1 MENKKDILENKK
13 IIIGI
18 TGSIAAYKIAS
29 LVSLLIKRKSEVH
42 IIMTQ
47 NACKF
52 ITPLTFETL
61 TGNKVHLDTFDLSPD
76 QSIHH
81 INLVKNC
88 DLFLIAPATANI
100 IAKIVHGICDD
111 MLTSTFIAYNGKK
124 IIAIIAPAMNNI
136 MYENPITQENLKLCS
151 KFNIKIIEPMSG
163 RLACGSFG
171 KGKLPEPEFLL
182 EEIIYEIGY
191 KKDLKGKNILI
202 TAGPTQEALDP
213 VRYLTNHSTG
223 KMGYS
228 LAKVAANRGANVL
241 LISGKVNL
249 DVPHHV
255 KIINIISAKDMFE
268 VIKKEF
274 NNYDII
280 IKSAAVADFRPKFYN
295 ENKIKKKENEL
306 NIELEKTDDILK
318 FLGENKKK
326 GQILIGFS
334 METTNVIE
342 NSKEKLI
349 KKNLDMIVANNLK
362 DKGAGFGTDTNKV
375 TLITKNENK
384 ELPLMSKEDVGNEIF
399 NEILSW
405 K

>member
-1 MENKKDILENKK
+1 MEKKKDILENKK

-124 IIAIIAPAMNNI
+124 IIAPAMNNI

-362 DKGAGFGTDTNKV
+362 EKGAGFGTDTNKV

-384 ELPLMSKEDVGNEIF
+384 GLPLMSKEDVGNEIF